1 MHHDETDHKIS
12 LHTKR
17 ASEMAKDKNFDG
29 AIAEFEKA
37 LLFMREAGLFYS
49 RKFTKAIP
57 YYQKAGRYE
66 EVEEYCTKTLIPLV
80 KENIE
85 NVFYDKPAVT
95 KKFFLFGVLVNIYD
109 KLRLCAKREKNTK
122 DFKKYDKQVFA
133 LTTQLDDLRIKSDKA
148 ALKVEYKTLAE
159 CFGDI
164 NTNYDQW
171 PVTLRKRYKA
181 FHNN

>member
-1 MHHDETDHKIS
+1 
-12 LHTKR
+12 
-17 ASEMAKDKNFDG
+17 
-29 AIAEFEKA
+29 
-37 LLFMREAGLFYS
+37 
-49 RKFTKAIP
+49 
-57 YYQKAGRYE
+57 
-66 EVEEYCTKTLIPLV
+66 
-80 KENIE
+80 
-85 NVFYDKPAVT
+85 
-95 KKFFLFGVLVNIYD
+95 VLVNIYD

-122 DFKKYDKQVFA
+122 DFKKYDEQVFA
-133 LTTQLDDLRIKSDKA
+133 LTTQLDDLRIKSDEA